1 MDWCSHPRGSL
12 APVDRPSW
20 EPKTSDKEE
29 YVMIHGDLGP
39 HNVMMDLE
47 TLEVVSIVDWEY
59 SGYFPPE
66 FQKWGAT
73 RRGHFAHF
81 DDEDLARKL
90 AASIDP

>member
-1 MDWCSHPRGSL
+1 MLGS
-12 APVDRPSW
+12 VDRPSW

-29 YVMIHGDLGP
+29 YVMTHGDLGP

-47 TLEVVSIVDWEY
+47 TLKVISIIDWEY

-73 RRGHFAHF
+73 RGGHFAHF
-81 DDEDLARKL
+81 KNEDLAREL
-90 AASIDP
+90 AATIDL